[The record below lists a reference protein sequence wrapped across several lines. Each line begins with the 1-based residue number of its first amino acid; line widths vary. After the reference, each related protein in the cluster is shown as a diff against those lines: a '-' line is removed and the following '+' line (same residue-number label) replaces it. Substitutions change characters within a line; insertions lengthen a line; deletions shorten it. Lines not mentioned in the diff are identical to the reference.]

1 VLNACRWPSWPR
13 TIPYVDRWQEELRI
27 STTAADRTVI
37 AKIETVPLRIPFKGG
52 STSDASLWGHKLTA
66 EDSLL
71 VKVTTDTGMEGWG
84 EAFGFGAV
92 ASAKLAVDDLS
103 CGQSPVRF
111 GLSSGS

>member
-1 VLNACRWPSWPR
+1 M
-13 TIPYVDRWQEELRI
+13 
-27 STTAADRTVI
+27 STTAADRTAVI
-37 AKIETVPLRIPFKGG
+37 AKIETVPLRIPFKAGN
-52 STSDASLWGHKLTA
+52 TSDASLWGDKLPGA
-66 EDSLL
+66 DSLL